1 MVHINID
8 KSNFTAGEISPN
20 LLGRGDL
27 KSYGNGASKL
37 RNVFIHATGGV
48 TRRPG
53 LRYITTAKGPGR
65 LVAFEFNTEQVYLL
79 VFTDGFMDVYQDGT
93 KVAEQATPWTAQQIS
108 EFVWV
113 QSADTLFVLHP
124 DVQPRRI
131 TRTSHTNWTI
141 TTWVFLDEQKPAEG
155 GDPAYDRIQ
164 QPHHKFADDD
174 VTISTN
180 TTTGT
185 VTLTASAAVF
195 EAGHVGTRMRLQNKE
210 VAITAV
216 ASSTSAT
223 ATVKEN
229 LAGTSA
235 TKDWE
240 EQAFS
245 AVRGWP
251 TTVCFHQD
259 RLVIGGSR
267 DLPNRLWLSK
277 SADLFNFD
285 LGEGLDDEAID
296 FAILSDQVNA
306 IRAVFSGRHLQVFT
320 SGAEW
325 MVTGEPLTPG
335 NLQLQRQTRIG
346 SPIDRS
352 VPPRDVDGATIF
364 VPRDGSGI
372 REFLFADVEQAYQ
385 STDLATTAEHLINQP
400 VDQDYDNAKRHLH
413 VVMADGSMA
422 TLTVYR
428 AENVNAW
435 SLQETAGNFTSVA
448 VVGGSIYVL
457 VERGTDTNIERLD
470 SSLSSD
476 SAIDATNVTP
486 IQIWSGFD
494 HLNDKT
500 VGVLADG
507 SPRNDTIVTSG
518 TITLE
523 YDASELEAGLS
534 FEHIVEPM
542 PPVLSAINS
551 GMGSKLRPISVTLRV
566 RDTAAAKL
574 DVGRGYIDVPFQTLG
589 AELLDQPPI
598 PFTGDKTVRALGW
611 RTVGPTPLWSI
622 RQDAPLP
629 FTLLSVA
636 TKVAANG

>member
-1 MVHINID
+1 MVQINID
-8 KSNFTAGEISPN
+8 KSNFTGGEISPN

-27 KSYGNGASKL
+27 KSYANGAGKL

-53 LRYITTAKGPGR
+53 LRYIDTARGPGR

-79 VFTDGFMDVYQDGT
+79 VFTDGYMDVYRDGI
-93 KVAEQATPWTAQQIS
+93 KADEQATPWTAQQVT

-113 QSADTLFVLHP
+113 QSADTLFVVHP
-124 DVQPRRI
+124 DVEPRRI
-131 TRTSHTNWTI
+131 TRTSHTAWTI
-141 TTWVFLDEQKPAEG
+141 TTWAFLDQQKPAEG

-164 QPHHKFADDD
+164 QPHHKFADAD
-174 VTISTN
+174 VTISAN
-180 TTTGT
+180 TTSGT
-185 VTLTASAAVF
+185 ITLTASADIF
-195 EAGHVGTRMRLQNKE
+195 DAGHVGTRMRLQNKE

-216 ASSTSAT
+216 ASPTSAT
-223 ATVKEN
+223 ATVKET
-229 LAGTSA
+229 LAGTTA

-240 EQAFS
+240 EQVFS
-245 AVRGWP
+245 TVRGWP

-325 MVTGEPLTPG
+325 MVTGQPLTPD

-346 SPIDRS
+346 SPVDRS
-352 VPPRDVDGATIF
+352 VPPRDIDGATIF
-364 VPRDGSGI
+364 VPRDGSGM

-385 STDLATTAEHLINQP
+385 STDLATTSEHLINAP
-400 VDQDYDNAKRHLH
+400 VDQDYDNARRHLH
-413 VVMADGSMA
+413 VVMVDGSMA

-435 SLQETAGNFTSVA
+435 SRQETDGTFTSVS
-448 VVGGSIYVL
+448 VVGGVVYVL
-457 VERGTDTNIERLD
+457 VLRGDETRIEHFDDT
-470 SSLSSD
+470 LSSD
-476 SAIDATNVTP
+476 SALDATLGSPTQV
-486 IQIWSGFD
+486 WSGFD
-494 HLNDKT
+494 HLDGDT
-500 VGVLADG
+500 VHILADAA
-507 SPRNDTIVTSG
+507 PRDDATVVSG
-518 TITLE
+518 AITLN
-523 YDASELEAGLS
+523 YDASHLEAGLG

-542 PPVLSAINS
+542 PPVLSSANS
-551 GMGSKLRPISVTLRV
+551 GLGTKLRPISVTLRV
-566 RDTAAAKL
+566 RDTAAARL
-574 DVGRGYIDVPFQTLG
+574 DVGRGYIDVPFQNLG
-589 AELLDQPPI
+589 TNLLDQPPA

-611 RTVGPTPLWSI
+611 RTVSPKPLWSI
-622 RQDAPLP
+622 RQDIPLP

>member
-27 KSYGNGASKL
+27 KSYGNGAGKL

-48 TRRPG
+48 SRRPG
-53 LRYITTAKGPGR
+53 LRYIATAKGPGR

-79 VFTDGFMDVYQDGT
+79 VFTDGFMDVYRDGAL
-93 KVAEQATPWTAQQIS
+93 VEELATPWTTQQIS

-113 QSADTLFVLHP
+113 QSADTLFITHT
-124 DVQPRRI
+124 DVMPRRI
-131 TRTSHTNWTI
+131 TRTSHTAWTI
-141 TTWVFLDEQKPAEG
+141 TPWVFLDQQKAAEG
-155 GDPAYDRIQ
+155 GNPAYDRIQ
-164 QPHHKFADDD
+164 QPHHKFAAAE
-174 VTISTN
+174 VTISASSSS
-180 TTTGT
+180 GT
-185 VTLTASAAVF
+185 ITLTASASVF
-195 EAGHVGTRMRLQNKE
+195 VADHVGTRMRLQNKE
-210 VAITAV
+210 VEITAV
-216 ASSTSAT
+216 ASVTSAT
-223 ATVKEN
+223 ALVKEN
-229 LAGTSA
+229 LTATAA

-245 AVRGWP
+245 SVRGWP
-251 TTVCFHQD
+251 TSVCFHQD
-259 RLVIGGSR
+259 RLVVGGSR

-325 MVTGEPLTPG
+325 MVTGEPLTPS

-346 SPIDRS
+346 SPVDRA

-364 VPRDGSGI
+364 VSRDGSSM

-385 STDLATTAEHLINQP
+385 STDLATTAGHLINDP
-400 VDQDYDNAKRHLH
+400 VDQDYDNANRHLH
-413 VVMADGSMA
+413 VVMADGTLG

-435 SLQETAGNFTSVA
+435 SLQQTSGTFTSVA
-448 VVGGSIYVL
+448 VVGGSVYALVL
-457 VERGTDTNIERLD
+457 RDGDTRIERFD
-470 SSLSSD
+470 ATLSSD
-476 SAIDATNVTP
+476 SALSKSHTSP
-486 IQIWSGFD
+486 IQSWDGFD
-494 HLNDKT
+494 HVDGQT
-500 VGVLADG
+500 VGVLADDA
-507 SPRNDTIVTSG
+507 PRDDVVVTSG
-518 TITLE
+518 TITLGYE
-523 YDASELEAGLS
+523 ASKLEAGLP

-542 PPVLSAINS
+542 PPVLSPSNS
-551 GMGSKLRPISVTLRV
+551 GLGTKLRPISVTLRV

-574 DVGRGYIDVPFQTLG
+574 DVGRGYVDVPFQVLG
-589 AELLDQPPI
+589 TNLLDQPP
-598 PFTGDKTVRALGW
+598 PLFTGDKTVRALGW
-611 RTVGPTPLWSI
+611 RTIGPTPLWSI
-622 RQDAPLP
+622 RQDMPLP